1 LGEPLRRRTYGAPRS
16 RRAIRSITFG
26 RAAVAPEVRP
36 AACPSVVPLLSLSQ
50 NALSLKKTQRKKA
63 TSSRDSLSSIG
74 GVRIRQILIY
84 SLLIAFT
91 V

>member
-1 LGEPLRRRTYGAPRS
+1 VHFVRS
-16 RRAIRSITFG
+16 RRAIRSITFALRFA
-26 RAAVAPEVRP
+26 RAT
-36 AACPSVVPLLSLSQ
+36 VVPLLSLSQ

-74 GVRIRQILIY
+74 GVRIRQVHIY